1 MHTDQRAADIKPR
14 VGNNGFDEYGVFEI
28 GPRRHGERAARV
40 QLRDGIDDLKAVRLG
55 HIALNNKRA
64 VEVLAALHGKFNAA
78 LLQNGI
84 DARECGLRS
93 LEARALADA
102 RADHLT

>member
-1 MHTDQRAADIKPR
+1 MHANQRAADVNACICNDR
-14 VGNNGFDEYGVFEI
+14 LDEHGILEI

-40 QLRDGIDDLKAVRLG
+40 QLRDGVDNLKAVRLSN
-55 HIALNNKRA
+55 IALNNKRA

>member
-1 MHTDQRAADIKPR
+1 MVHAHPLEGVVAD
-14 VGNNGFDEYGVFEI
+14 GAEI
-28 GPRRHGERAARV
+28 GAVHV
-40 QLRDGIDDLKAVRLG
+40 DVDDL
-55 HIALNNKRA
+55 IAKFFGCRFVEYQRA